1 MKLMTKAVF
10 SGIPVAVTGRGA
22 PMGFAD
28 PTPFHIA
35 AANLTANKARFLL
48 MACLLK
54 FGSIPPAKDPDQP
67 TSAELDTIRKAVAA
81 YQAVFDTH

>member
-1 MKLMTKAVF
+1 VF
-10 SGIPVAVTGRGA
+10 SGIPVAMTGRGA

-28 PTPFHIA
+28 PTPLHIA

-54 FGSIPPAKDPDQP
+54 FGSLPAAKDPDQP
-67 TSAELDTIRKAVAA
+67 TAAELDATRKAVAA

>member
-1 MKLMTKAVF
+1 
-10 SGIPVAVTGRGA
+10 
-22 PMGFAD
+22 MGFAD
-28 PTPFHIA
+28 PTPLHIA

-54 FGSIPPAKDPDQP
+54 FGSIPAAKDPDQP
-67 TSAELDTIRKAVAA
+67 TSDEIDAVRKAVAS